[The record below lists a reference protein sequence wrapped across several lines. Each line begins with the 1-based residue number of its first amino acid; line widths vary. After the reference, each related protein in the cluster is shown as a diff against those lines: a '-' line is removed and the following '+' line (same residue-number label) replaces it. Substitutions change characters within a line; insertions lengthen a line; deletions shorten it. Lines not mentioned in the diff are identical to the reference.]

1 VTLPRIQ
8 NIGGVGFQVQ
18 NKETLGVSHPGPGPH
33 PFAPPLL
40 PPSSHAPYLDPCFS
54 SEREGWAAGESIGTN
69 RDTQVLKS
77 GQVDDPNAPDGKR
90 GKRLSKFA
98 LRQFVHLTITVTS
111 P

>member
-1 VTLPRIQ
+1 
-8 NIGGVGFQVQ
+8 
-18 NKETLGVSHPGPGPH
+18 
-33 PFAPPLL
+33 
-40 PPSSHAPYLDPCFS
+40 
-54 SEREGWAAGESIGTN
+54 
-69 RDTQVLKS
+69 VLKS